1 MPFLGK
7 EIIMDSLSGMDVRL
21 NETKGFGEVQQEGY
35 ADIGESFGGDFFSD
49 MQAIGYNPF
58 EEEDESRETYPDD
71 AGVTETEEYLPA
83 APAWIP
89 DVLPGEEAQSVEEAG
104 GQYADG
110 QDTRELEETE
120 GEDGL
125 EESGDSEVS
134 EDSGDDLEAPDDLGE
149 ESEESEEKAHTDGK
163 PDETRRA
170 DEAAAEERR
179 RAEHE
184 ASEAKRKA
192 EWEAR
197 QQEKREALKAQ
208 MERIRA
214 MSDEELAAQSMKRV
228 EADTEKLTRRNM
240 KECVSEYVQTAC
252 LEDAGFARQVML
264 PQKNMVR
271 CFQYINR
278 KAYEYVQ
285 DEMKA
290 NGIQPGRDTPCY
302 ASDIPD
308 ELCYH
313 WAEEYF
319 RTMDV
324 KEDREEE
331 EEFVPKPY
339 MGKGSPDPS
348 SRKSAGRKAAASQKT
363 GKAKAGTESRNGK
376 GGKGAKDGEA
386 GGKPDGRSA
395 EKRQKAADDGQL
407 SFIGQMAFSDYGA
420 QEVKA
425 G

>member
-1 MPFLGK
+1 
-7 EIIMDSLSGMDVRL
+7 MDSLSGMDVRL
-21 NETKGFGEVQQEGY
+21 NETEVFGEVQQEGY
-35 ADIGESFGGDFFSD
+35 SSEGESFGGDFFSD
-49 MQAIGYNPF
+49 MQAIEYNPF
-58 EEEDESRETYPDD
+58 EEEDEGRETYPDD
-71 AGVTETEEYLPA
+71 AEVTETEEYLPA
-83 APAWIP
+83 DSAGIP
-89 DVLPGEEAQSVEEAG
+89 NVLSGEEAQSVEEAG

-110 QDTRELEETE
+110 QDTRELEEA
-120 GEDGL
+120 EDGL

-134 EDSGDDLEAPDDLGE
+134 EDSGGDLEAPDDLGE
-149 ESEESEEKAHTDGK
+149 EPEESEDKAHTDGRSE
-163 PDETRRA
+163 ETRRA
-170 DEAAAEERR
+170 DEAAAEERK

-240 KECVSEYVQTAC
+240 KECVSEYIQTAC
-252 LEDAGFARQVML
+252 LEDAEFARQAML

-285 DEMKA
+285 DEIKA
-290 NGIQPGRDTPCY
+290 NGIHLGRDNTCY
-302 ASDIPD
+302 ASDVPD
-308 ELCYH
+308 DLCYH

-324 KEDREEE
+324 KEDEEE
-331 EEFVPKPY
+331 EERFVPKPY
-339 MGKGSPDPS
+339 MGKGSPGPS
-348 SRKSAGRKAAASQKT
+348 SRKTAGKKAASHKLGT
-363 GKAKAGTESRNGK
+363 GKVKAKAEGQSEKS
-376 GGKGAKDGEA
+376 GKGAADGKA
-386 GGKPDGRSA
+386 GDRPDGRA
-395 EKRQKAADDGQL
+395 ADRRQKAADDGQL
-407 SFIGQMAFSDYGA
+407 SFIGQMTFSGFEA

>member
-35 ADIGESFGGDFFSD
+35 ADIGESFGRDFFSD

-58 EEEDESRETYPDD
+58 EEEDESQETYSDD
-71 AGVTETEEYLPA
+71 VGLEETEGYLPA
-83 APAWIP
+83 GPAQIP
-89 DVLPGEEAQSVEEAG
+89 DVFSGEETQPVEEAG
-104 GQYADG
+104 GQHAGGKDAG
-110 QDTRELEETE
+110 ELEDSER
-120 GEDGL
+120 GVGL
-125 EESGDSEVS
+125 EESEDLEVPEDSDDDSETS
-134 EDSGDDLEAPDDLGE
+134 EDLGE
-149 ESEESEEKAHTDGK
+149 APEESEEKAHTDGRLE
-163 PDETRRA
+163 ETHKA

-184 ASEAKRKA
+184 ASEAKRRA

-197 QQEKREALKAQ
+197 QKEKKEAVKAQ
-208 MERIRA
+208 LERIRA
-214 MSDEELAAQSMKRV
+214 MNDEELAAQSMKRV
-228 EADTEKLTRRNM
+228 EDDTEKLTRRNM

-252 LEDAGFARQVML
+252 LEDAAFARQVML

-271 CFQYINR
+271 CFQYISR

-290 NGIQPGRDTPCY
+290 AGIQPGRDMPAY
-302 ASDIPD
+302 SSDIPD
-308 ELCYH
+308 DLCYH

-324 KEDREEE
+324 KEDKEEE

-339 MGKGSPDPS
+339 
-348 SRKSAGRKAAASQKT
+348 AGRTAAASR
-363 GKAKAGTESRNGK
+363 GKKNGTKKSPAGKSSEKKPAEKKASEKKPENGK
-376 GGKGAKDGEA
+376 PE
-386 GGKPDGRSA
+386 
-395 EKRQKAADDGQL
+395 EDGQL
-407 SFIGQMAFSDYGA
+407 PFMGQISFEDIMASAG
-420 QEVKA
+420 KA

>member
-35 ADIGESFGGDFFSD
+35 ADIGESFGRDFFSD

-58 EEEDESRETYPDD
+58 EEEDESQETYPDD
-71 AGVTETEEYLPA
+71 VG
-83 APAWIP
+83 
-89 DVLPGEEAQSVEEAG
+89 
-104 GQYADG
+104 
-110 QDTRELEETE
+110 LEETE
-120 GEDGL
+120 GYLPAGP
-125 EESGDSEVS
+125 
-134 EDSGDDLEAPDDLGE
+134 AQIPDAFSGE
-149 ESEESEEKAHTDGK
+149 ETRSVEETGGQHAGGKDAGELEDPERGVGSEESEDSEVPEDPGDDPEEHEDSGEALEESEKKAHTDGK
-163 PDETRRA
+163 SEETRRA

-184 ASEAKRKA
+184 ASEAKRRA

-197 QQEKREALKAQ
+197 QKEAVKAQ
-208 MERIRA
+208 LERIRA
-214 MSDEELAAQSMKRV
+214 MNDEELAAQSMKRV

-252 LEDAGFARQVML
+252 LEDAGFARQAML

-290 NGIQPGRDTPCY
+290 NGIQPGRDTSCY

-376 GGKGAKDGEA
+376 GGKGAKDG
-386 GGKPDGRSA
+386 GGKSDGRPA

-407 SFIGQMAFSDYGA
+407 SFIGQMAFSDFEE

>member
-1 MPFLGK
+1 M
-7 EIIMDSLSGMDVRL
+7 
-21 NETKGFGEVQQEGY
+21 
-35 ADIGESFGGDFFSD
+35 
-49 MQAIGYNPF
+49 
-58 EEEDESRETYPDD
+58 
-71 AGVTETEEYLPA
+71 
-83 APAWIP
+83 
-89 DVLPGEEAQSVEEAG
+89 LPGEESQPLEEAG
-104 GQYADG
+104 GQYAGG
-110 QDTRELEETE
+110 QDTGELEDAEE
-120 GEDGL
+120 GD
-125 EESGDSEVS
+125 
-134 EDSGDDLEAPDDLGE
+134 
-149 ESEESEEKAHTDGK
+149 ESEESENLEELEGLEESEDLEVPEDSEDDSKALEDSGEVPEGSAEKAHRDGRSEETRSA
-163 PDETRRA
+163 DETA
-170 DEAAAEERR
+170 TEERR

-197 QQEKREALKAQ
+197 QQAKKEVVKAQ
-208 MERIRA
+208 LERIRA
-214 MSDEELAAQSMKRV
+214 MNDEDLASESMKRV
-228 EADTEKLTRRNM
+228 GADTEKLTRRNM

-339 MGKGSPDPS
+339 MGKGSPNPS

-386 GGKPDGRSA
+386 GGKPDGRPA

-407 SFIGQMAFSDYGA
+407 SFIGQMAFSDFEE